1 MRILVTGSAGFIARS
16 LIKRLLQEGH
26 FVFGL
31 DIIET
36 SKELFKPAPIM
47 SFKSLIADISDSKL
61 IDPDF
66 GMADWWNEVDVCF
79 HLAAMANVDE
89 VREKREKAFQV
100 NLHGT
105 FNIVEACRKLKI
117 PLLFASTACVYGH
130 TPQHPSTE
138 DGPTCP
144 VDWYGVTKR
153 AGEELIRGLLDRYV
167 IMRFGTTFGP
177 EMREALCTYVF
188 LEQAIKK
195 ERFTIRGDGEQTR
208 NWIYIEDLIDGCV
221 SAMNHVMSCNPQG
234 SYKETFNL
242 TGTKS
247 YSVRDLA
254 TVCNAI
260 ANSDFV
266 YKKDI
271 ELLPVRPDDVYIE
284 DISNQKAR
292 KLLGW
297 NPQIGLYDGMKKI
310 YDEWKNGKIQSL

>member
-1 MRILVTGSAGFIARS
+1 MIR
-16 LIKRLLQEGH
+16 RLLQEGH

-31 DIIET
+31 DIIDT
-36 SKELFKPAPIM
+36 SKELFKPAPTQY
-47 SFKSLIADISDSKL
+47 FKSLVADISDPKF
-61 IDPDF
+61 IDPEF
-66 GMADWWNEVDVCF
+66 GMADWWSEVDVCF

-105 FNIVEACRKLKI
+105 FNIVEACRKYKI
-117 PLLFASTACVYGH
+117 PLLFASTACCYGH

-167 IMRFGTTFGP
+167 IMRFGTTYGP
-177 EMREALCTYVF
+177 EMRGALCTYIF
-188 LEQAIKK
+188 LEQAMNGKK
-195 ERFTIRGDGEQTR
+195 FTIRGDGEQTR
-208 NWIYIEDLIDGCV
+208 NWVYIDDLIDACV
-221 SAMNHVMSCNPQG
+221 SAMYHVNECNPQG
-234 SYKETFNL
+234 SYKETFNF

-254 TVCNAI
+254 TICYTLVNH
-260 ANSDFV
+260 DFIHE
-266 YKKDI
+266 KEDI
-271 ELLPVRPDDVYIE
+271 EYFPVRPDDVYIE
-284 DISNQKAR
+284 NISNQKAI

-297 NPQIGLYDGMKKI
+297 NPQIDLYEGMKKI
-310 YDEWKNGKIQSL
+310 YDEWNKNGKI